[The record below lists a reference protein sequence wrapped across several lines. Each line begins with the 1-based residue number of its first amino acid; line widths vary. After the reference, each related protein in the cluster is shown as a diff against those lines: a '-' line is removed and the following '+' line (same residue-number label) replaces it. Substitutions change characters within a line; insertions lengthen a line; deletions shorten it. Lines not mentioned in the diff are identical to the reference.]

1 MVERIE
7 KLSRNGFT
15 IYPVSPHL
23 AFALSRDR
31 ILMLTPTSSYIVSKN
46 QLNSRAGH
54 ARIRRGILNNQYKCM
69 ADVLTDMRLTPG
81 VGVSYR
87 QLSMKEIYD

>member
-1 MVERIE
+1 MGDRIE
-7 KLSRNGFT
+7 KLSRIGFT
-15 IYPVSPHL
+15 IYPISPHL
-23 AFALSRDR
+23 AFALSEDK
-31 ILMLTPTSSYIVSKN
+31 ILMLTPMSSYIVSKN